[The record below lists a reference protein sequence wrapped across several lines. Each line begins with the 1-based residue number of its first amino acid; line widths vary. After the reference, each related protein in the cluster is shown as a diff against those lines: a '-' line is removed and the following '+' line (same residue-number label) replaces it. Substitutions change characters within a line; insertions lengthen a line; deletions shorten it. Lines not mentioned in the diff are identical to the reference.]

1 MMVVMFARMLIIMI
15 VIVVTSFVMVMMMVQ
30 ELSFI
35 LLAYNVFGSA
45 KVVSRI
51 HVGLCASESMLKQ
64 VSEIATSSRIVLNSI
79 LQWLARLNGLPWV
92 KGLGLG
98 RGGWSLYLQC
108 GCLVGIKRS

>member
-1 MMVVMFARMLIIMI
+1 MVMFARMMI
-15 VIVVTSFVMVMMMVQ
+15 VIMVTSFVVQ

-51 HVGLCASESMLKQ
+51 HVRLCASESMLIQ

>member
-1 MMVVMFARMLIIMI
+1 MVMFARMMI
-15 VIVVTSFVMVMMMVQ
+15 VIMVTSFVVQ

>member
-1 MMVVMFARMLIIMI
+1 MFARMMI
-15 VIVVTSFVMVMMMVQ
+15 VIMVTSFVVQ

-35 LLAYNVFGSA
+35 LLAHNVFGSA

-51 HVGLCASESMLKQ
+51 HVRLCASESMLIQ